1 MKYRCTPEDFRVEEI
16 TSREF
21 SSEKQKYSVYLLV
34 KRGVETLELLH
45 RLAEIFDV
53 TEKEIGIAGVK
64 DKYALTK
71 QFFTVPS
78 QKQPSSGIKDVTITH
93 VGYTDKPLRLGD
105 LIGNRFRMTVRDI
118 EKGEIDGIIAKA
130 ATVPLMGVP
139 NYIDS
144 QRFGSYLPSG
154 FIAKKILLGD
164 LDEAISM
171 AYGAAN
177 MDLPDSDF
185 RAAYNKIPPRRREFF
200 ASAYQ
205 SFLWNECLKRLIRWN
220 VDNKRLYT
228 VDYKAGK
235 MIFYKKISDDEK
247 VKLDIQIHMI
257 CDTLVEDDHE
267 RSIIKKVLAAEGI
280 KKEDMSS
287 DKASPI
293 YFRPGE
299 RKAIVVPQ
307 EFSITE
313 PMLDDMYAR
322 EKRKRYMIT
331 VSFTLPKGCYAT
343 VVLKRIFNQ

>member
-1 MKYRCTPEDFRVEEI
+1 
-16 TSREF
+16 
-21 SSEKQKYSVYLLV
+21 
-34 KRGVETLELLH
+34 
-45 RLAEIFDV
+45 
-53 TEKEIGIAGVK
+53 
-64 DKYALTK
+64 
-71 QFFTVPS
+71 
-78 QKQPSSGIKDVTITH
+78 VTITH